1 MSFWQVLQ
9 WLLRNP
15 EVLVAAFVIGGPIV
29 GAIGKRIKEN
39 AQRRANAIRAERER
53 LEELRT
59 GRPSAG
65 LADAPMMPPVG
76 ATTASEAART
86 EGQPT
91 TLVRL
96 PGGIVIEL
104 PTPPNSN
111 APGAPGSQAPQA
123 RPVPRGPFQGVPRPQ
138 QRQPQGGS
146 RMSGAPASRG
156 PRATTMPSRVPVSGD
171 SGRAGVQPGV
181 GVQPGAPSGMSQ
193 GGMIAQ
199 QQRQD
204 ASGQRDARQRQIENA
219 VASQAR
225 EARREENAKKRVEQA
240 AREKERLE
248 REREDQAAMAAAF
261 ANPTERAADAQS
273 KRAAQAGTTAS
284 PARRASGATLGVIAG
299 GMSREELR
307 RALIMQEL
315 LGPPASLRENAG
327 TWQPPG

>member
-1 MSFWQVLQ
+1 
-9 WLLRNP
+9 
-15 EVLVAAFVIGGPIV
+15 
-29 GAIGKRIKEN
+29 
-39 AQRRANAIRAERER
+39 
-53 LEELRT
+53 
-59 GRPSAG
+59 
-65 LADAPMMPPVG
+65 
-76 ATTASEAART
+76 
-86 EGQPT
+86 
-91 TLVRL
+91 
-96 PGGIVIEL
+96 
-104 PTPPNSN
+104 
-111 APGAPGSQAPQA
+111 
-123 RPVPRGPFQGVPRPQ
+123 
-138 QRQPQGGS
+138 
-146 RMSGAPASRG
+146 
-156 PRATTMPSRVPVSGD
+156 
-171 SGRAGVQPGV
+171 
-181 GVQPGAPSGMSQ
+181 MSQ

-225 EARREENAKKRVEQA
+225 EARREENAKKRAEQA

-248 REREDQAAMAAAF
+248 REREDKAAMAAAF

-273 KRAAQAGTTAS
+273 KRAAQAGATAS